1 MEEVQGLTQAAV
13 AEVLLDG
20 VVLETVMVATVDQE

>member
-1 MEEVQGLTQAAV
+1 MEEVQGLTQAEV